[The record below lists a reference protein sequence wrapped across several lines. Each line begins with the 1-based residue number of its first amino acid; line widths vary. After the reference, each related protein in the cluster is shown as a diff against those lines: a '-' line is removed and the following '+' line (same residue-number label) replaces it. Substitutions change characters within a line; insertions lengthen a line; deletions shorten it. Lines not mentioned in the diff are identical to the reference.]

1 MTNKVLI
8 SNIYKKLK
16 QVNNNNKTSVKKWAE
31 ELNRHSSTEEMQ
43 MANRHMKRCSTW
55 LIIRE
60 TQAQTTISYQ
70 LIPIRMPII
79 KKNTNNKYR
88 QECGE
93 KGTLLHCWWECKL
106 VQPLWKRVR
115 KLLKKQKLK
124 LSYDPAI
131 PLLIICPKSQK
142 H

>member
-93 KGTLLHCWWECKL
+93 KGTLYTVGGNVNWCSHCGN
-106 VQPLWKRVR
+106 Q
-115 KLLKKQKLK
+115 
-124 LSYDPAI
+124 
-131 PLLIICPKSQK
+131 
-142 H
+142 